1 MRGRAVPTTV
11 WSNEARNIV
20 SRIAPRIVNFARG
33 GSDISD
39 GAAALG
45 SGTTCCAAGGRRS
58 SMAAMF
64 LVLCQPLSVGQ
75 QLQREV
81 PELNEFVTGESIC
94 ERELELQSGPADRVD
109 SRPPSYRKPRLDRAT
124 IVGVGYPLH
133 QPRSLQ
139 AVDEPRDVAR
149 ADVLQ
154 RGQVAEADAA
164 VAEVAEHEKQL
175 QPALT

>member
-11 WSNEARNIV
+11 WSKEARNIV

-39 GAAALG
+39 GPAAPC
-45 SGTTCCAAGGRRS
+45 SVTTCCAAGGRS
-58 SMAAMF
+58 STTAIC

-109 SRPPSYRKPRLDRAT
+109 SRPPSYRKPRLDRAP

-133 QPRSLQ
+133 QPRSLE